1 LQSAQDNRKFCAALS
16 NTDAQTI
23 EKFSQSLNFFLSKC
37 FSPKI
42 LHNMTKPDYEKKKK
56 LRCLLGVCMAA
67 PPKKGL
73 GQKTC
78 SDV

>member
-1 LQSAQDNRKFCAALS
+1 MKFCAALS

-42 LHNMTKPDYEKKKK
+42 LHNMTKPDYEKKE
-56 LRCLLGVCMAA
+56 
-67 PPKKGL
+67 
-73 GQKTC
+73 QKN
-78 SDV
+78 SDVCWGVHGCTSQKRLGTKNLL

>member
-23 EKFSQSLNFFLSKC
+23 EKFSQSLNFFLSKY

-42 LHNMTKPDYEKKKK
+42 LHNMTKPDYGKKKK
-56 LRCLLGVCMAA
+56 N
-67 PPKKGL
+67 
-73 GQKTC
+73 
-78 SDV
+78 SDVCWGVHGCTSQKRLGTKNLL